1 MTWSDIREIAIGQMG
16 MSNQD
21 FLDSDFVVVMDAI
34 KGFNQMK
41 QLEFR
46 NKWEQTR
53 WLAAIGLQPYSG
65 KGKAIKM
72 TDLIVFD
79 WEREEKPKTRELRKS
94 NLNGENEWTQLCVKI
109 TDKHKIW
116 QQGI

>member
-1 MTWSDIREIAIGQMG
+1 MG

-46 NKWEQTR
+46 SQWEQTR
-53 WLAAIGLQPYSG
+53 WLATIGLQPYSG
-65 KGKAIKM
+65 KGKTIKM

-79 WEREEKPKTRELRKS
+79 WEKEEKPVKREMTEAQKEYRRRMDEFMKKQH
-94 NLNGENEWTQLCVKI
+94 GQA
-109 TDKHKIW
+109 
-116 QQGI
+116 

>member
-1 MTWSDIREIAIGQMG
+1 MMTWNQIREVAIGQMG

-53 WLAAIGLQPYSG
+53 WLATISLQPYSG
-65 KGKAIKM
+65 KGKTIKM
-72 TDLIVFD
+72 TDLIQFD
-79 WEREEKPKTRELRKS
+79 WEKQEKPKTRELSKDQIEWRKRMDAIMRK
-94 NLNGENEWTQLCVKI
+94 NHGQA
-109 TDKHKIW
+109 
-116 QQGI
+116 

>member
-1 MTWSDIREIAIGQMG
+1 MG

-46 NKWEQTR
+46 NSWEQTR
-53 WLAAIGLQPYSG
+53 WLATIGLQPYSG
-65 KGKAIKM
+65 KGKTIKM
-72 TDLIVFD
+72 TDLIQFD
-79 WEREEKPKTRELRKS
+79 WEKEGKPIKREM
-94 NLNGENEWTQLCVKI
+94 TQAQKEYRRRM
-109 TDKHKIW
+109 DEFMKKQHG
-116 QQGI
+116 QA